1 MNSNFWLLAVG
12 FLSTLAIVAFAHRIS
27 SHYIARGPKKTKDR
41 IWLLEVVFCGLA
53 VTIILLADSKS
64 IFTIFQGE
72 SSPDRFINTILALLL
87 VLLASGFLLL
97 LARFVDAMLGD
108 E

>member
-1 MNSNFWLLAVG
+1 MNSNFWLLALG
-12 FLSTLAIVAFAHRIS
+12 FLLTLFIVSFAHKFS
-27 SHYIARGPKKTKDR
+27 FHHTARGHKKTKDR
-41 IWLLEVVFCGLA
+41 IWLLEMVFCGLA
-53 VTIILLADSKS
+53 VTIILLADAKD
-64 IFTIFQGE
+64 IFTILQGE

-97 LARFVDAMLGD
+97 LARFVDAVLGD